1 MDCNNFT
8 PHDYI
13 ARPYQSLFRHLR
25 NSADQMVSALER
37 TRIFYIEG
45 EKQIKID
52 PEFLDLYLRFTVGI
66 HDFGKLNRPFQQK
79 ILHVQDRKRPKLED
93 KCIPFSFHAQIGG
106 LFSWLLLREFLKY
119 ARIEDNTLI
128 LGSMESDDSPD
139 LNTMVRG
146 IVNGGDSDAEPMGQ
160 IPEEL
165 ETLMSAIAS
174 LSVLMHHHKGLDNY
188 SDAFLR
194 DKKGHDSEEV
204 ISAIVGDIRDQFSSG
219 ILDLE
224 SIFGSVVDHSLWRHC
239 FSRAFS
245 KLITDDLEDIVDD
258 YIDACGDELP
268 ELLSGRSDPFFTLF
282 FSYVYSV
289 LCDVDEWDAKSYV
302 NDTPQHTLDFE
313 QGIVTL
319 DPMLIRTY
327 RSIRFTG
334 YTPRS
339 PGEKVLIDL
348 RNSLFA
354 DVVSGISGL
363 HGDDLG
369 SSLFF
374 IDAPTGSGKTLA
386 LLQAGIMLRERKGY
400 NPRIIYALPFISI
413 IEQVGSEIRD
423 VYGKNGISIPE
434 GQNSPYLVMHHHLN
448 DSSWVALEVEEDED
462 SIVFGETLSQFENH
476 HYVNN
481 WHPEVIVTS
490 FVKLLNTLVK
500 AHKREF
506 IRAHRLYSSI
516 VLIDE
521 VQGIPVEYWDLV
533 AKVFEGMT
541 RVFNCSFVIASAT
554 NPKVIFENTSLNRID
569 LFSKKVR
576 LDRYVVRLDCFDGDQ
591 LRTTQLSELV
601 HRILE
606 ETVNSLLVVLNTTR
620 SAFSVYDSL
629 QKSGVDGLYLLSTQ
643 LLPIHRMEVITEI
656 RERMRN
662 GEKTVVIS
670 TQVIEAGVD
679 LSFDKIYRDFA
690 PLDSIIQVAGR
701 CNRHGLLED
710 PGEVVLVSLADGGS
724 RFAYQVYGKLQVNLE
739 TTKSML
745 LDYDSQIKESE
756 ISALAEGY
764 FRKVK
769 QKRRSSC
776 LLEEY
781 LTGKFSVL
789 NQQFKLIEEMD
800 NRVPVIFEIEENKK
814 LIEMLYIKK
823 KTRHIPNRV
832 RLYVIEVSKKVI
844 EGICSGLDKHK
855 QYRVF
860 SNKKGGKKGTKG
872 EDKIYLIRLRKL
884 DEPERIYS
892 KYGGVRMASMVTD
905 DENTNS
911 L

>member
-1 MDCNNFT
+1 MDCNSFT
-8 PHDYI
+8 PKNYI

-25 NSADQMVSALER
+25 NSADQMESALER
-37 TRIFYIEG
+37 TRIFYIDDG
-45 EKQIKID
+45 THINMD
-52 PEFLDLYLRFTVGI
+52 PGFLDLYLRFTVGI

-93 KCIPFSFHAQIGG
+93 VCIPFSFHAQIGG
-106 LFSWLLLREFLKY
+106 LFSWLLLREFLQH
-119 ARIEDNTLI
+119 ARIEDDTLI
-128 LGSMESDDSPD
+128 LAHVVGGGSPN
-139 LNTMVRG
+139 LNTVVRG
-146 IVNGGDSDAEPMGQ
+146 IVATGDSHAESMGQ
-160 IPEEL
+160 VPEEL
-165 ETLMSAIAS
+165 EILMAAISS

-188 SDAFLR
+188 SDAFFR
-194 DKKGHDSEEV
+194 DIKGHNFEEV
-204 ISAIVGDIRDQFSSG
+204 ISAIVEDIRDQFSSG
-219 ILDLE
+219 ILDIE
-224 SIFGSVVDHSLWRHC
+224 TIFGSVVDHPLWRHC

-245 KLITDDLEDIVDD
+245 KLITDDLEDIIDD
-258 YIDACGDELP
+258 YIEVCGEELP
-268 ELLSGRSDPFFTLF
+268 ELLSARRDPFFTLF

-289 LCDVDEWDAKSYV
+289 LCDVDEWDAKSYI
-302 NDTPQHTLDFE
+302 NDTPQHTLNFE
-313 QGIVTL
+313 QEVVHL
-319 DPMLIRTY
+319 SPNLIHIY
-327 RSIRFTG
+327 KDLRFKG
-334 YTPRS
+334 FTPRS
-339 PGEKVLIDL
+339 SGEQILINL
-348 RNSLFA
+348 RNSLFN
-354 DVVSGISGL
+354 DVVAGISGL
-363 HGDDLG
+363 STEDIE

-386 LLQAGIMLRERKGY
+386 LLQAGLMLRERKGY
-400 NPRIIYALPFISI
+400 SPRIIYALPFISI
-413 IEQVGSEIRD
+413 IEQVGTEIRE
-423 VYGKNGISIPE
+423 VYEKNDISVPE
-434 GQNSPYLVMHHHLN
+434 DQNTQYLVMHHHLN
-448 DSSWVALEVEEDED
+448 DSSWVALEVEEDEE

-506 IRAHRLYSSI
+506 IRAHRLYSSV
-516 VLIDE
+516 VLVDE

-554 NPKVIFENTSLNRID
+554 NPKVIFQNTSLKRID
-569 LFSKKVR
+569 LFSKRVN
-576 LDRYVVRLDCFDGDQ
+576 LDRYVVRLDCFDGNQ
-591 LRTTQLSELV
+591 LRTTQLSEFVDRLQ
-601 HRILE
+601 E
-606 ETVNSLLVVLNTTR
+606 EEDNSLLVVLNTTR

-629 QKSGVDGLYLLSTQ
+629 QKSGVDGLFLLSTQ
-643 LLPIHRMEVITEI
+643 LLPVHRMEVIQEI
-656 RERMRN
+656 RDRMER
-662 GEKTVVIS
+662 GERTVVVS
-670 TQVIEAGVD
+670 TQVIEAGVN
-679 LSFDKIYRDFA
+679 LSFDKVYRDFA

-710 PGEVVLVSLADGGS
+710 PGEVVLVSLADGGR
-724 RFAYQVYGKLQVNLE
+724 RFASQVYGKLKVNLE

-745 LDYDSQIKESE
+745 LDYESLIKESE

-769 QKRRSSC
+769 QKRRTSN

-832 RLYVIEVSKKVI
+832 RLYVVEVSKKVLD
-844 EGICSGLDKHK
+844 GICNDLEEHK

-860 SNKKGGKKGTKG
+860 SSKKGGKKGTKG
-872 EDKIYLIRLRKL
+872 EDKIYLIRLWKL
-884 DEPERIYS
+884 DEPEKIYS